1 MSGTASTIAFD
12 TVHESTAARMK
23 RHLAEA
29 EKA

>member
-1 MSGTASTIAFD
+1 MSRTDRTIAFD
-12 TVHESTAARMK
+12 DVHEYTAARVK

>member
-1 MSGTASTIAFD
+1 MTIAFD
-12 TVHESTAARMK
+12 TMHGQMHGQTAARAK